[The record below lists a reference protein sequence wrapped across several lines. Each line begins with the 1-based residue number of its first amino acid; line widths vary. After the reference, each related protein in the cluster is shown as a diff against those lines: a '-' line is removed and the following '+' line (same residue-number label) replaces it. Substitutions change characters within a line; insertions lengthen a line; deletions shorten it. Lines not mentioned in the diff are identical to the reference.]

1 MTNHSPSYP
10 HSISSPGS
18 PTSVL
23 ELFPMEKRA
32 SLFASKSIASFRK
45 SRKRPIHGND
55 SNASTTATTAKSPK
69 RVHFHHRIKARLTLS
84 RRDMTTQERR
94 DYWFQEDE
102 FRAIYRRNE
111 SAIESIERSFENN
124 LFDRNVNNSNS
135 SSNNNKSSSSKS
147 NVKQPVCL
155 RGLETQ
161 AAYMTSEACR
171 VASTD
176 AVFLEQKRQH
186 DQGIY
191 DDEAIAEVYQKLTMK
206 CQICAHNEAILDRKE
221 VGDDCCDPTDY
232 SDKDSESGDELHLST
247 PKTTKKKRKPFATVR
262 SWVAKHARKAE

>member
-1 MTNHSPSYP
+1 
-10 HSISSPGS
+10 
-18 PTSVL
+18 
-23 ELFPMEKRA
+23 MEKRA

-69 RVHFHHRIKARLTLS
+69 SVHFHQRIKARTTLS
-84 RRDMTTQERR
+84 RRDMTAQERR
-94 DYWFQEDE
+94 DCWFQEDE
-102 FRAIYRRNE
+102 FRAIYQRNE
-111 SAIESIERSFENN
+111 RAVESVEREFENN
-124 LFDRNVNNSNS
+124 LFDRIVNNSNS
-135 SSNNNKSSSSKS
+135 NINSNSNSNSRSNNNKSSSIKS

-155 RGLETQ
+155 RGLGTQ
-161 AAYMTSEACR
+161 AAYMISEAYK
-171 VASTD
+171 VASSD

-206 CQICAHNEAILDRKE
+206 CQIYAHNEAILDRKE

-247 PKTTKKKRKPFATVR
+247 PKIMKKKRKPFAAVR